1 MLAARKTI
9 ALDAPFLLILPP
21 WEFLQKNFWQKF
33 FWQKFFWL
41 MEEKHLVARPMV
53 VNGNPAR
60 QFQSAPQSDSDGKA
74 SNNESDSR

>member
-21 WEFLQKNFWQKF
+21 WEFLQKN